1 MNIQKGILIENR
13 YEILEQIGSGGM
25 SDVYKA
31 RDDKLNRF
39 VAIKFLK
46 PEFCE
51 DKNFVK
57 NFQIEAQSAAALL
70 HPNVVGVYDVNQ
82 ADGIYYIVM
91 EYVDGITL
99 KKYIDRNGKLPV
111 KEATSIAI
119 QIAQGIDAAHNAH
132 IVHRDIKP
140 QNVLISR
147 EGKIKVTD
155 FGIARTTTANT
166 ISSDILG
173 SVQYISPEQAR
184 GGQVD
189 NRTDIYSFGIVYYE
203 MVTGQLPF
211 DGDSPVSIAL
221 KHIQE
226 NVPLV
231 SSIVPGIPNSVSRII
246 EKCTQ
251 RKPDRRYQKVTSLLS
266 DLKTSLITPNED
278 FVVLEPEP
286 SESATIIMSEEDAE
300 ILRRE
305 GDRVLGPE
313 TRNEPYTARSGSSQQ
328 SRNTAKRSHA
338 SSGKGGYGSSRNGSM
353 PRYERAGRSAG
364 NTRGSSSAGSRRSN
378 RIRQSKRK
386 TDRILVACGII
397 AGILIVVLLVIVCI
411 TTFGPES
418 CQGTSSE
425 VQTETAEDYMVAE
438 QIEVPDVIGREGEQ
452 ARLTLEGLGF
462 VVQPYYES
470 SDSVDEGHVISQSV
484 SGGTSLEK
492 GSQIDLSISTGQDTV
507 MLEEY
512 AGQEKES
519 VVIRLENLGF
529 HVQVL
534 QELSD
539 TVAKGMVIRTDPAA
553 GTPVSKASLINVIVS
568 ADYSDM
574 VYVPD
579 VNGYSEQEA
588 MEILDSSGLVPMVSY
603 EDNAE
608 KAGQVISQNPSSG
621 TNVAKGSGV
630 DIIVGEEP
638 KQQEW
643 SEDTYNWSEDETDD
657 GIYWEEEMYS
667 DDYGAVEEYQDDG
680 EYPDG
685 EYPDGRYPDGGYPD
699 EDDME

>member
-1 MNIQKGILIENR
+1 MNIQKGIFIENR
-13 YEILEQIGSGGM
+13 YEILEKIGSGGM
-25 SDVYKA
+25 SDVYKT
-31 RDDKLNRF
+31 RDIKLNRF

-70 HPNVVGVYDVNQ
+70 HPNVVSVYDVNQ
-82 ADGIYYIVM
+82 TDGIYYIVM

-119 QIAQGIDAAHNAH
+119 QIAQGIDAAHNAQ

-211 DGDSPVSIAL
+211 DGDSTVSIAL

-251 RKPDRRYQKVTSLLS
+251 RKPDRRYQKMMSLLA

-305 GDRVLGPE
+305 GERVLGRDDRDTTFQNTYQRQRLSQGSQRIHEQKPR
-313 TRNEPYTARSGSSQQ
+313 TYQRSGPAGPSGSY
-328 SRNTAKRSHA
+328 SRYRTESDRSDIRRR
-338 SSGKGGYGSSRNGSM
+338 SSRPGQNVSR
-353 PRYERAGRSAG
+353 PRNSRAME
-364 NTRGSSSAGSRRSN
+364 
-378 RIRQSKRK
+378 KRK
-386 TDRILVACGII
+386 TDRVLVACGII
-397 AGILIVVLLVIVCI
+397 AGIVIVILLAVVCI
-411 TTFGPES
+411 TTFAPGYCAGVSPSAVTEPE
-418 CQGTSSE
+418 QQAT
-425 VQTETAEDYMVAE
+425 VAASA
-438 QIEVPDVIGREGEQ
+438 EVPSVTGMQEEQ
-452 ARLTLEGLGF
+452 ARSTLQDLGF
-462 VVQPYYES
+462 EVKLLYES
-470 SDSVDEGHVISQSV
+470 SNDVPANCVISQSV
-484 SGGTSLEK
+484 QGGLAAQMGEEITLT
-492 GSQIDLSISTGQDTV
+492 ISTGSDAV
-507 MLEEY
+507 VLEDY

-519 VVIRLENLGF
+519 VVIRLENQGF
-529 HVQVL
+529 RVQVT
-534 QELSD
+534 EEDYNGYEKGIVTRTNPAAGSSVTKD
-539 TVAKGMVIRTDPAA
+539 TVIEVFVSTGGASATSIVPDVIGYSEENASSLLYGSSLTPWISYEDAEGYNGLVFYQEPAA
-553 GTPVSKASLINVIVS
+553 GTEVDAWSQVS
-568 ADYSDM
+568 
-574 VYVPD
+574 
-579 VNGYSEQEA
+579 
-588 MEILDSSGLVPMVSY
+588 
-603 EDNAE
+603 
-608 KAGQVISQNPSSG
+608 
-621 TNVAKGSGV
+621 
-630 DIIVGEEP
+630 IIVGLNPAAAQEEVP
-638 KQQEW
+638 EEW
-643 SEDTYNWSEDETDD
+643 VET
-657 GIYWEEEMYS
+657 EYS
-667 DDYGAVEEYQDDG
+667 DTQEEHVE
-680 EYPDG
+680 
-685 EYPDGRYPDGGYPD
+685 
-699 EDDME
+699 MN